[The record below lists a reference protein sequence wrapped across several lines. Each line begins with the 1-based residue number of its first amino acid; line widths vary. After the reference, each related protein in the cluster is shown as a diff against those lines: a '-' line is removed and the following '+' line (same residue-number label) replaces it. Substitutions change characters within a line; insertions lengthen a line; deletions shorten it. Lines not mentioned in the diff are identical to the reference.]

1 MATFQE
7 QIDAALT
14 RGVYSLVRRETGKS
28 KITPDDSSKV
38 FTISKADIIQWIEE
52 NGIPEETCHKEPSLL
67 DGIYLI
73 ESERKCELYYQE
85 RGCQFE
91 EKEFSSK
98 AESIEPLVDMILY
111 HSGTNIK

>member
-7 QIDAALT
+7 QIEAVLT
-14 RGVYSLVRRETGKS
+14 RGVYSLVRKETRKS
-28 KITPDDSSKV
+28 KITPDDSAKV
-38 FTISKADIIQWIEE
+38 FTISRADIIQWIKD
-52 NGIPEETCHKEPSLL
+52 NGIPEETCHKKPSLL

-73 ESERKCELYYQE
+73 ESEGKCELYYQE

-91 EKEFSSK
+91 EKEFSRK

-111 HSGTNIK
+111 HSALNIK